1 MRICFIFLLLFI
13 STNFFANNAKAEGG
27 TCPPGYYP
35 VNSPG
40 VMGCAPIPS
49 SGGSNIPSGPTWKS
63 QWGAIAVDFTKG
75 VYGSISTQSGKRQAQ
90 RGAMKKCRA
99 NGGGKGC
106 EVSLVYFN
114 QCGVM
119 ARGDAYAVTQGAG
132 TIEDASKIAIQRCSE
147 HTQNCRVVLSECS
160 FPVRVD

>member
-1 MRICFIFLLLFI
+1 MRFLLTLFLLVATVFL
-13 STNFFANNAKAEGG
+13 SRGVRAEGG

-49 SGGSNIPSGPTWKS
+49 SGGFSLPEGPIWES
-63 QWGAIAVDFTKG
+63 RWGAIAVDFKKG
-75 VYGSISTQSGKRQAQ
+75 AYGSVSAKGSKRQAQ
-90 RGAMKKCRA
+90 REARKSCRSS
-99 NGGGKGC
+99 GGGKDC
-106 EVSLVYFN
+106 KISLTYFN

-132 TIEDASKIAIQRCSE
+132 SIDDASRIAVERCSE
-147 HTQNCRVVLSECS
+147 HTQNCRIVLSGCS